1 MDGASRL
8 FLLVLSAALVV
19 AACSGS
25 LGERV
30 RARTYPPSFRYIST
44 QELHST
50 MAQLAAHAQRL
61 DALMQESEQ
70 GTPPRQAEVVGVLM
84 AMERT
89 AASLGPGDWP
99 TNHPRVSRNI
109 ERFRAQ
115 VAAARRDAE
124 QDPPSYYRAGVVT
137 GACSHCHA
145 GT

>member
-1 MDGASRL
+1 MDGTSRS
-8 FLLVLSAALVV
+8 FLLALSAALAV
-19 AACSGS
+19 AACSGTW
-25 LGERV
+25 GERV
-30 RARTYPPSFRYIST
+30 RERTYPPSFRYIST

-50 MAQLAAHAQRL
+50 MAELAAYASRL
-61 DALMQESEQ
+61 DTLMQENEQ
-70 GTPPRQAEVVGVLM
+70 GTPPPQAEVVSLLV